1 MIRGLFVCEGTSDI
15 PLGSL
20 VEDLLADEGLET
32 RIVRPD
38 LSTVPDVSVRRL
50 DGKIRAATI
59 LHDGPPDVLV
69 VHRDVDRTSDT
80 DRRTEIDRS
89 VGVVGLTCPVI
100 CVFPQTM
107 TESWLLVDVDEIRFV
122 SGNPDG
128 RVGIELPPHVES
140 VSDSKAVLQVAL
152 VDASGLRGRRA
163 ARFKA
168 RLPQARRELLE
179 RLDRHGPVRQL
190 DSFQRLVVDV
200 QRAAERLREG

>member
-1 MIRGLFVCEGTSDI
+1 M
-15 PLGSL
+15 
-20 VEDLLADEGLET
+20 
-32 RIVRPD
+32 
-38 LSTVPDVSVRRL
+38 
-50 DGKIRAATI
+50 
-59 LHDGPPDVLV
+59 LV

-100 CVFPQTM
+100 CVLPQTM

-128 RVGIELPPHVES
+128 REWMELPPHVES

>member
-59 LHDGPPDVLV
+59 LHGGPPDVLV

-100 CVFPQTM
+100 CVLPQTM
-107 TESWLLVDVDEIRFV
+107 TESWRLIQNW
-122 SGNPDG
+122 SGGP
-128 RVGIELPPHVES
+128 
-140 VSDSKAVLQVAL
+140 
-152 VDASGLRGRRA
+152 LR
-163 ARFKA
+163 
-168 RLPQARRELLE
+168 
-179 RLDRHGPVRQL
+179 
-190 DSFQRLVVDV
+190 
-200 QRAAERLREG
+200 